1 MGLFIIL
8 GRYFRIESSDF
19 DGLKGTTISPF
30 VYAVFPS
37 HDFYGSGCVHKAY
50 HYSDFSLASEA
61 KMNRNTS
68 AVRKFDIVLQFYTR
82 TA

>member
-8 GRYFRIESSDF
+8 GRYFRIKSSDI

-37 HDFYGSGCVHKAY
+37 HDVYMEVAMCLRLIGMAEYVETALY
-50 HYSDFSLASEA
+50 VSDAIL
-61 KMNRNTS
+61 
-68 AVRKFDIVLQFYTR
+68 
-82 TA
+82 